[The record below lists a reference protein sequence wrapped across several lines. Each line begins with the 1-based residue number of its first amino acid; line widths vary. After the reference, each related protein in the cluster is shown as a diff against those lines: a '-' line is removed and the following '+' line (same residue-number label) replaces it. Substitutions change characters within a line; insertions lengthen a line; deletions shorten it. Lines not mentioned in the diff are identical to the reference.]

1 MSSILFNKKKT
12 QNLNFLTKNLEI
24 WHEPLKTRNG
34 YHNLDGYHK
43 GSEKYQMKL
52 FSPSR
57 PKILLFNKF
66 LTKLAQKKQKKQKQ
80 FIKQDL
86 EIFHGTL

>member
-1 MSSILFNKKKT
+1 
-12 QNLNFLTKNLEI
+12 
-24 WHEPLKTRNG
+24 
-34 YHNLDGYHK
+34 
-43 GSEKYQMKL
+43 MKL
-52 FSPSR
+52 FSGNR

-66 LTKLAQKKQKKQKQ
+66 LTKLAQKNPKKQKQ